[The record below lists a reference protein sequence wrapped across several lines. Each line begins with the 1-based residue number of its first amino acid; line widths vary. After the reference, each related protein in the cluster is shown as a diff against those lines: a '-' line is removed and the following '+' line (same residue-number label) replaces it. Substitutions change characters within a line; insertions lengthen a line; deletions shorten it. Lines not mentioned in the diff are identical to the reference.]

1 MLLLLAPQLD
11 AAAGHLGNLRSE
23 LRHGLGQVAVFALHG
38 QELMGAQIN
47 FFP

>member
-1 MLLLLAPQLD
+1 VRK
-11 AAAGHLGNLRSE
+11 AASFRGRIGYLGNLCSE